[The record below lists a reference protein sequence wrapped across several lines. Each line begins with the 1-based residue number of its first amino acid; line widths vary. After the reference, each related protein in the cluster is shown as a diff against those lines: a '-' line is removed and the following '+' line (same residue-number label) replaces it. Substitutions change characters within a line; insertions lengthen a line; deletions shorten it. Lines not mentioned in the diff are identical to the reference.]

1 MIKKTHPAD
10 RAERRKLKEI
20 YDEKKHGTKAEFKR
34 WIKDQETQDELRR
47 GKSLT
52 DINGQHPFLD

>member
-20 YDEKKHGTKAEFKR
+20 YDEKKHGTRKQFKA
-34 WIKDQETQDELRR
+34 WVKDQETQDELRR
-47 GKSLT
+47 GKS
-52 DINGQHPFLD
+52 NPSLDE